1 MNIKFLN
8 NKQLFSYNDKNN
20 NYFFDVNILKY
31 HTNKKSKKKHF
42 I

>member
-1 MNIKFLN
+1 MKFLN

-20 NYFFDVNILKY
+20 NYFFDVDMSKY
-31 HTNKKSKKKHF
+31 HTSKKLKKKKHF